1 MDNHGKSIGTSP
13 SVPVVAL
20 IVTNMLCSLKE
31 GHLGPQ
37 SLPLFAHV
45 WDGKEVSFSFCFTRL
60 W

>member
-1 MDNHGKSIGTSP
+1 MDNHGKSISTNP

-20 IVTNMLCSLKE
+20 IVTIMLWSLKE
-31 GHLGPQ
+31 DHLGPQ

-45 WDGKEVSFSFCFTRL
+45 WDGKEDSFSFCFTWL